1 MTIAEYIRELQKFP
15 QDMLIL
21 KTRHDGNGRYSYDT
35 MDGLWLQ
42 TVAVVPS
49 DSVLNSGRY
58 YEPRGDDARA
68 IEALAI

>member
-1 MTIAEYIRELQKFP
+1 MTIAEYIAELKKFP
-15 QDMLIL
+15 QDMTIL

-42 TVAVVPS
+42 MVVVVPS

-58 YEPRGDDARA
+58 YEPRGNDKRA
-68 IEALAI
+68 IEALVI